1 MKIKNFG
8 NDVQALARA
17 HRSADSHLLQTPSG
31 KLKENTLFERV
42 VGRGK
47 ELLSKISG
55 KSYELR
61 KISYAEGKAEIQKRF
76 NAQLRFFSGDSEAYT
91 SKKDDF
97 ENKGNSFLDSVIG
110 SDTIFSN
117 PKKAIAT
124 QISTILSP
132 SPDDNNTITTA
143 FQRLGTIYDH
153 KNSSANFISTAMEY
167 DALRGTDEN
176 AVISEEQIAYTT
188 KLGSV
193 AERAHKDGAYKDHAY
208 VIAKLA
214 LDPTIFTDSDDD
226 NRRYNIAASAFFYA
240 VDRGIY
246 NFEKMKKILPL
257 KKEEADA
264 VGKLQNIRSDLK
276 KIKKQDPPKDAA
288 MKIRANLGDINPA
301 LNTNMDQL
309 RREARNKGFSA
320 VHARFYAA
328 LMLDKIENLPENME
342 ERKVPVIRT
351 LMIAEMNG
359 IKSYRKMQEV
369 FVLKYA
375 EASAERELAEI
386 REKIHAIQPGT

>member
-76 NAQLRFFSGDSEAYT
+76 NAQLRFFSGDSKAYT

-110 SDTIFSN
+110 CDTIFSN
-117 PKKAIAT
+117 PKKAITT
-124 QISTILSP
+124 QITRILFS

-143 FQRLGTIYDH
+143 LQRLGTIYGH
-153 KNSSANFISTAMEY
+153 KNSSATFISTAMEY
-167 DALRGTDEN
+167 DALRGTVEN

-214 LDPTIFTDSDDD
+214 LDPRVFTESDSE
-226 NRRYNIAASAFFYA
+226 NSRYSIAVSTYLYA
-240 VDRGIY
+240 IY
-246 NFEKMKKILPL
+246 NGIFEFEKLQQILPL
-257 KKEEADA
+257 QKAEYAAKRELQAINGDLRNVNARDNSTKIEVRKPADMGNSDA
-264 VGKLQNIRSDLK
+264 SNIVDHGLRAWNYFNRATAEGVPSK
-276 KIKKQDPPKDAA
+276 YAQIV
-288 MKIRANLGDINPA
+288 ANLTTTPFNDISIDPEK
-301 LNTNMDQL
+301 NTRLQL
-309 RREARNKGFSA
+309 GARSTPLSTA
-320 VHARFYAA
+320 
-328 LMLDKIENLPENME
+328 
-342 ERKVPVIRT
+342 
-351 LMIAEMNG
+351 
-359 IKSYRKMQEV
+359 
-369 FVLKYA
+369 
-375 EASAERELAEI
+375 
-386 REKIHAIQPGT
+386 